1 VIHRHPASQAGKNL
15 PGIGVVRAGGLLRG
29 LHSEQK
35 SKAKK
40 TPLGERGIR
49 VIVVV
54 ANLVSVSAY

>member
-1 VIHRHPASQAGKNL
+1 MCTELVL
-15 PGIGVVRAGGLLRG
+15 LEVVVSCGAFR
-29 LHSEQK
+29 EKK

-54 ANLVSVSAY
+54 ANSVSVSAY

>member
-1 VIHRHPASQAGKNL
+1 VIHRHPASQAGKHL
-15 PGIGVVRAGGLLRG
+15 RGIDVVRAGEFLRG